1 MPKQSSWLLKN
12 LMDPSAEKA
21 ESLMRSRSAD
31 LHQGQG
37 RTKPHNEAGYMAA
50 LESVLEKVSRCAGV
64 RVHIGVQVK
73 VSRSLR
79 SISTSCYSGKTFID
93 A

>member
-37 RTKPHNEAGYMAA
+37 RTKPHNRPDIWQHSNPFWKKFLVAREYG
-50 LESVLEKVSRCAGV
+50 
-64 RVHIGVQVK
+64 
-73 VSRSLR
+73 
-79 SISTSCYSGKTFID
+79 SI
-93 A
+93 

>member
-37 RTKPHNEAGYMAA
+37 RTPHNEAGYMAA
-50 LESVLEKVSRCAGV
+50 LDSVLEEVSRCSGV
-64 RVHIGVQVK
+64 RVHIGIQVP
-73 VSRSLR
+73 LR
-79 SISTSCYSGKTFID
+79 HRQVLFSCTIHE
-93 A
+93 